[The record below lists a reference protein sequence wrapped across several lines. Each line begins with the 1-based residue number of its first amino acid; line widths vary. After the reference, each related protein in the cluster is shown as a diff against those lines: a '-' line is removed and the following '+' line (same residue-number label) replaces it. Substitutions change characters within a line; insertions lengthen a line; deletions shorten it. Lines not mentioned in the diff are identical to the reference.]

1 MKIYSPSYKRASTV
15 LTHKILPEVI
25 YCVHEFEAKAYQDLG
40 YNIEVL
46 PDSIRGNIA
55 KVRNYIKKNLIKNKG
70 MMIDDDIKSIKC
82 WGLNDDLKP
91 RAKRVDCLAEFFEYC
106 FSMCEQFGCTM
117 WGLNIVVNDKGSY
130 REYTPFSLSSWFSG
144 SLQGFMDHDLDF
156 DERIPLKEDLDI
168 CLQTL
173 NKYRKILRFNF
184 AFMEKDDHRNIGGC
198 ADIRTIVKE
207 KEQFYLFQ
215 KKWGKKIVKVDTKNS
230 QTVSTYFRKQRTGFD
245 FNPVLSV
252 PIKGV

>member
-1 MKIYSPSYKRASTV
+1 MKIYSPSYKRANTV

-40 YNIEVL
+40 HNVEVL

-70 MMIDDDIKSIKC
+70 MMIDDDIKGIRV
-82 WGLNDDLKP
+82 WGLNKEARP
-91 RAKRVDCLAEFFEYC
+91 YAKNVENLRSFFDHC
-106 FSMCEQFGCTM
+106 FYMCEQFECKI
-117 WGLNIVVNDKGSY
+117 WGLNIMADKGCY
-130 REYTPFSLSSWFSG
+130 RECNPFSLSNWISG

-184 AFMEKDDHRNIGGC
+184 AFMLKDDHRNTGGC
-198 ADIRTIVKE
+198 ADIRTIAKE

-215 KKWGKKIVKVDTKNS
+215 KKWGEKIVRVDVRNS
-230 QTVSTYFRKQRTGFD
+230 HKQRTGFD